1 MSKPQA
7 DDANYV
13 FSEVPVRAEVTSAGR
28 ATLEEL
34 VDMGRRI
41 WHAVLESKVAKTD
54 DKGNDALLT
63 RLQAEF
69 KDFSESFPIVLR
81 WMVQMREFNAHALGL
96 YIRKHAVTKLD
107 SREAFLTLQADYL
120 VLLYRETHRHTDEA
134 FLKRYHE
141 SIVQNLLDEDK
152 AFLDMTAEVEK
163 EMAVRAAA
171 VDADRRHKLR
181 ASLIAARVAASQ

>member
-81 WMVQMREFNAHALGL
+81 CV
-96 YIRKHAVTKLD
+96 
-107 SREAFLTLQADYL
+107 S
-120 VLLYRETHRHTDEA
+120 
-134 FLKRYHE
+134 
-141 SIVQNLLDEDK
+141 SEDG
-152 AFLDMTAEVEK
+152 MTADWSRLPYDLLEKISNRIVNEVK
-163 EMAVRAAA
+163 GVN
-171 VDADRRHKLR
+171 
-181 ASLIAARVAASQ
+181 RVVLDVTSKPPGTIEWE